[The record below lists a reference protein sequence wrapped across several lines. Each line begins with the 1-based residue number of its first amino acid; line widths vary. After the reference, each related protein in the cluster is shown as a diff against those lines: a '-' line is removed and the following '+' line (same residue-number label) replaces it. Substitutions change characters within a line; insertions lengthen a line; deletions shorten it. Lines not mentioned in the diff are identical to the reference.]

1 MGRMGNELITTTE
14 TVEVTRSGRV
24 AVVALNRPESLN
36 SLNFQLVKD
45 LASVL
50 KEVSENEAIDIVVL
64 KGNGRGFSS
73 GGDIKMMLNSGDDT
87 EFAELMD
94 KVSEL
99 ISTLYFMPKLTI
111 SAIHGA
117 AAGLGMSIALATDF
131 RIADAESKIAMNFVG
146 IGLVPDGGGHFFLES
161 LLGLAAAK
169 ELIWEAK
176 LMKAP
181 EALEKKLIDAIAE
194 DSLDT
199 AVEKKVQAWLNS
211 PIQAMIASKKI
222 LIEKNR
228 PQLLEV
234 LKKEKETQL
243 QLRQTKDHKEGITAF
258 VEKRKPTFIGK

>member
-1 MGRMGNELITTTE
+1 MGNELISTRE

-36 SLNFQLVKD
+36 ALNLQLVKD
-45 LASVL
+45 LTSVL

-87 EFAELMD
+87 EFTELMD
-94 KVSEL
+94 TVSEL

-117 AAGLGMSIALATDF
+117 AAGLGMSIALATDY

-146 IGLVPDGGGHFFLES
+146 IGLVPDGAGHFFLES
-161 LLGLAAAK
+161 LLGLTGAK

-176 LMKAP
+176 VMKAP

-199 AVEKKVQAWLNS
+199 AVEKKVQTWLNS
-211 PIQAMIASKKI
+211 PIQAMVASKKI
-222 LIEKNR
+222 LTEKYR
-228 PQLLEV
+228 SQLLDV
-234 LKKEKETQL
+234 LKQEKKAQL
-243 QLRQTKDHKEGITAF
+243 QLRQTKDHKEGIAAF
-258 VEKRKPTFIGK
+258 IEKRKPTFIGK